1 MAPSYDLQGDAI
13 QLSGDVLNQSGA
25 NQTIGLNIQLVP
37 GDGAFNTNA
46 ITFDTGAM
54 KITDSGSIS
63 GTGMELVKTGSGT
76 LVLSGSNT
84 YSGGT
89 DVVSGKLIA
98 TTSTALLDGSNLTV
112 GANASSFFGSIV
124 PAIATEAASEAASPS
139 SPYQNREHWRWLPP
153 PFAVL
158 FFTDAW

>member
-1 MAPSYDLQGDAI
+1 M
-13 QLSGDVLNQSGA
+13 
-25 NQTIGLNIQLVP
+25 P

-112 GANASSFFGSIV
+112 APTRRRFSV
-124 PAIATEAASEAASPS
+124 P
-139 SPYQNREHWRWLPP
+139 
-153 PFAVL
+153 
-158 FFTDAW
+158 